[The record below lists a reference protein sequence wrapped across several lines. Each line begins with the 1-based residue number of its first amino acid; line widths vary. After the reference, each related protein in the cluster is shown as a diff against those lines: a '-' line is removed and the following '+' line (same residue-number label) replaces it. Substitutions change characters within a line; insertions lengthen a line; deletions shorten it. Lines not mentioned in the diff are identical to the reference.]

1 MREHTPGP
9 WQAEEASVRGIT
21 QEWFVRVD
29 GDDIAIASDIRDR
42 NGNHSEANARLI
54 AAAPE
59 LHEVADELFSIVAEE
74 RECYLESHRNQA
86 TGEVPDVCMPY
97 LERLDAALNKARA
110 VFAKATQP

>member
-1 MREHTPGP
+1 MSAHTPGP
-9 WQAEEASVRGIT
+9 WHFLDWGGRIVDDSVGSSQVLIATVALNTRGD
-21 QEWFVRVD
+21 ESR
-29 GDDIAIASDIRDR
+29 
-42 NGNHSEANARLI
+42 HNARLI

>member
-1 MREHTPGP
+1 MSATPGP
-9 WQAEEASVRGIT
+9 WAIDWNVSRLDIYGGDERTLVASLRRSALSPKVDEAAR
-21 QEWFVRVD
+21 
-29 GDDIAIASDIRDR
+29 
-42 NGNHSEANARLI
+42 ANARLI

-110 VFAKATQP
+110 AFAKAAQP